1 MKLINMTCPNC
12 GATLVVDAD
21 NKKATCEHCGATV
34 LIDDEVK
41 QINIQYSNAEEDGY
55 RFEKGR
61 IRAQRENLFFRNQT
75 SCYL

>member
-41 QINIQYSNAEEDGY
+41 QIN
-55 RFEKGR
+55 
-61 IRAQRENLFFRNQT
+61 L
-75 SCYL
+75 L